1 MKKYLIILITLSVAL
16 PGGAQTLEDYFQIAA
31 ENNPGLQAKYKTF
44 EAALE
49 KIPQAN
55 SLQDPTFSF
64 GYFISPV
71 ETRVGPQRARFSLT
85 QMFPWFGT
93 LKASGDVA
101 TLNAE
106 AQYQVFLEARNKLY
120 YQVAAA
126 YYPLYELEKWI
137 ELESDNA
144 EILES
149 YKTIATTRF
158 ENSEGTL
165 VDVLRVDLM
174 LKDAQT
180 NLEILKKKKQPLVIS
195 FNKLLNQDEKAEVI
209 VADSLMVSSLVINRD
224 SLLTNNPILDELDIR
239 LEASKKQEELAE
251 KQGLPKLGVGLDYV
265 IVGERTDMAVVDN
278 GRNAFMP
285 MVTVGIPIFRG
296 KYKSAKKEAQLMQES
311 YSLQK
316 EERINQLISGYEM
329 ADFDREKHLDLLQL
343 YDEQI
348 AETQQVLNLLLSAY
362 GNSGKEFEEVLR
374 TQQQLLKYKKMK
386 ATALMNYH
394 TAVAQLNYL
403 TAKKY

>member
-1 MKKYLIILITLSVAL
+1 MKKYLIILIILSVVL

-106 AQYQVFLEARNKLY
+106 AQYQTFLDARNRLY
-120 YQVAAA
+120 YQVATA

-180 NLEILKKKKQPLVIS
+180 NLEILKKKKQPLVTS

-209 VADSLMVSSLVINRD
+209 VADSLMVSSIVINRD

-265 IVGERTDMAVVDN
+265 IVSERTDMAVPEN
-278 GRNAFMP
+278 GQNALMP

-296 KYKSAKKEAQLMQES
+296 KYKAAKKEAQLMQES

-394 TAVAQLNYL
+394 IAVAQLNYL

>member
-1 MKKYLIILITLSVAL
+1 MKKYLIIVMTLSVVL
-16 PGGAQTLEDYFQIAA
+16 PGSAQTLEEYFQIAA
-31 ENNPGLQAKYKTF
+31 ENNPGLEAKYKAF

-49 KIPQAN
+49 RIPQAN

-101 TLNAE
+101 ALNAE
-106 AQYQVFLEARNKLY
+106 AQYQVFLDARNKLY
-120 YQVAAA
+120 YQVATA
-126 YYPLYELEKWI
+126 YYPLYELDKWI
-137 ELESDNA
+137 VLESENA
-144 EILES
+144 EILKS

-158 ENSEGTL
+158 ENDQGTL
-165 VDVLRVDLM
+165 VDVLRVDIM
-174 LKDAQT
+174 LKDALT
-180 NLEILKKKKQPLVIS
+180 NLEILRKKKQPLVTS
-195 FNKLLNQDEKAEVI
+195 FNKLLNREEYADV
-209 VADSLMVSSLVINRD
+209 VVTDSLMATDLAINRD
-224 SLLTNNPILDELDIR
+224 SLLANNPVLDELEIR
-239 LEASKKQEELAE
+239 LEASKKQEVLAE
-251 KQGLPKLGVGLDYV
+251 KQGLPKLGVGLDYL
-265 IVGERTDMAVVDN
+265 IVSERSDMSVPDN
-278 GRNAFMP
+278 GQNALMP

-296 KYKSAKKEAQLMQES
+296 KYKSARKEAQLMQDS

-316 EERINQLISGYEM
+316 EDRINQLISGYEI
-329 ADFDREKHLDLLQL
+329 ADFDRVKQMELLQL

-362 GNSGKEFEEVLR
+362 GNSGTEFEEVLR

-386 ATALMNYH
+386 ATAMMDYH
-394 TAVAQLNYL
+394 VAVAKLNYL

>member
-1 MKKYLIILITLSVAL
+1 MKKYLIIVMTLSVVL
-16 PGGAQTLEDYFQIAA
+16 PGSAQTLEEYFQFAA
-31 ENNPGLQAKYKTF
+31 ENNPGLEAKYKAF

-49 KIPQAN
+49 RISQAN

-106 AQYQVFLEARNKLY
+106 AQYQVFLDARSKLY

-126 YYPLYELEKWI
+126 YYPLYELDKWI
-137 ELESDNA
+137 VLESENA

-158 ENSEGTL
+158 ENDQGTL
-165 VDVLRVDLM
+165 VDVLRVDIM
-174 LKDAQT
+174 LKDALT
-180 NLEILKKKKQPLVIS
+180 NLEILRKKKQPLETS
-195 FNKLLNQDEKAEVI
+195 FNKLLNREEHAEV
-209 VADSLMVSSLVINRD
+209 VVTDSLLVTDLAVNRD
-224 SLLTNNPILDELDIR
+224 SLIANNPVLNELEIR
-239 LEASKKQEELAE
+239 LEASKKQEVLAE

-265 IVGERTDMAVVDN
+265 IVSERSDMSVPDN
-278 GRNAFMP
+278 GQNALLP

-296 KYKSAKKEAQLMQES
+296 KYKSAKKEAQLMQDS

-316 EERINQLISGYEM
+316 EDRINQLISGYEM
-329 ADFDREKHLDLLQL
+329 ADFDRVKQMELLKL

-348 AETQQVLNLLLSAY
+348 AETQQVLNLLISAY
-362 GNSGKEFEEVLR
+362 GNSGIAFEEVLR

-386 ATALMNYH
+386 ATAMMDYH
-394 TAVAQLNYL
+394 VAVAKLNYL
-403 TAKKY
+403 TNRFD